1 MLDMKSRYIVFP
13 FVLALAGAGCMSA
26 SPAPVASNTPPA
38 AVEPTAPP
46 KTNVEADTGIAIKK
60 YTDDANGFTVSY
72 PAEWKLDETT
82 GDLKF
87 TNLGPDGG
95 DFITIKRVIGAS
107 VTDRDSKFGDTTLR
121 FDDKS
126 QQWMVKA
133 PDENE
138 DYVEKARTP
147 DMMTDTGLP
156 VFGSTGRW
164 ATYIVALSHTKFLVV
179 NISGSGWTNGIQPFV
194 KTISLI
200 GTAPKPEQIT
210 ADMKAIIDSEKQP

>member
-1 MLDMKSRYIVFP
+1 MKSRYIVFP